1 MCLAGILTPAR
12 ISQKNPRRW
21 RIAISAQSP
30 PTNQPAVTIR
40 TGETPS
46 VLAVWLLLGAI
57 FAAVQFA
64 SLFTPPLL
72 DDADASHAQA
82 AQHMD
87 DTGDWV
93 TLKEDG
99 IRYLEKPPLP
109 YWLVAGLYR
118 VAGQNTFAT
127 HLPNALAVLGCAW
140 LAWLWARRGWGQR
153 AGLYAGLGVLTA
165 IGPFLF
171 TRFAIPE
178 ALLSFLLLFAL
189 YSFLTGLESR
199 RPIRFYGMWAALAL
213 AVLTKGLIAPIFFA
227 AAAIPLLLISGL
239 WRRWRSL
246 KPLTGGL
253 LFLLIAAPWHILAGL
268 ANPGQGH
275 PVGNHPTPGNV
286 HGFWYFYFV
295 NEHLFRFIGG
305 RWPHDYNKLPFA
317 AYWLEHLAWLFPWSL
332 FLPALIVV
340 AWRTRRSWL
349 RHLRRDAGLTV
360 DFYLDHAMREDAAS
374 YVQRLKFRVR
384 SAWLLGIYAAFILL
398 FFSISTNQ
406 EYYTF
411 PAWPPLLILIAGVV
425 ATIEEQRGRSADG
438 ERPPLSTAW
447 LTCAQAVFA
456 VAGALAA
463 AALGWGLWQSRKL
476 PFVPDIGTLL
486 AHRGVGGY
494 SLSMSHV
501 FDLTGPS
508 FAALR
513 LPAALAAA
521 ALLVGPAVGWL
532 LRLRG
537 KHLAAT
543 VSVGLTSA
551 VFLVAAHIAF
561 ARFEPML
568 SSKQLADTIV
578 RDGSPA
584 DSFIIYGDQS
594 DASSVVFYTHS
605 FLRKPAFI
613 VMQPCSP
620 HGDGSTL
627 LWGSC
632 YTDAPKIFLSE
643 DDLAHAWG
651 TGERKW
657 LFAQDTYQD
666 KAEQLLAGKLYSVRS
681 IADKALWTD
690 RPLAQAR

>member
-1 MCLAGILTPAR
+1 MTDKINAR
-12 ISQKNPRRW
+12 NRPQN
-21 RIAISAQSP
+21 
-30 PTNQPAVTIR
+30 
-40 TGETPS
+40 TPS
-46 VLAVWLLLGAI
+46 VWAVWLLLGAI
-57 FAAVQFA
+57 FVAVQLA

-82 AQHMD
+82 AQHMAES
-87 DTGDWV
+87 GDLV
-93 TLKEDG
+93 TLKVNG

-109 YWLVAGLYR
+109 YWIVAGLYL
-118 VAGQNTFAT
+118 VAGQNAFAT
-127 HLPNALAVLGCAW
+127 HLPNSLAVLGCAW

-153 AGLYAGLGVLTA
+153 AGLYAALGVLTS

-178 ALLSFLLLFAL
+178 ALLTFLLLFAL
-189 YSFLTGLESR
+189 YSFLTGFESR
-199 RPIRFYGMWAALAL
+199 RPIRFYGMWLALAL
-213 AVLTKGLIAPIFFA
+213 AVLTKGLIAPIFFC
-227 AAAIPLLLISGL
+227 AAAIPLLPISGL
-239 WRRWRSL
+239 WRRWRDL
-246 KPLTGGL
+246 KPVTGGL
-253 LFLLIAAPWHILAGL
+253 LFLLVAAPWHILAGI

-286 HGFWYFYFV
+286 HGFWYFYFI

-305 RWPHDYNKLPFA
+305 RWPHDYNKQPFA
-317 AYWLEHLAWLFPWSL
+317 VYWLELLVWLFPWSL
-332 FLPALIVV
+332 FVPALLAV
-340 AWRTRRSWL
+340 AWRTRRTWL
-349 RHLRRDAGLTV
+349 THLKRDAGLTV
-360 DFYLDHAMREDAAS
+360 DFYLDHAMRDDAAS

-398 FFSISTNQ
+398 FFSLSTNQ

-411 PAWPPLLILIAGVV
+411 PAWPPLLILIAGVL
-425 ATIEEQRGRSADG
+425 AAIEEQGGAEG
-438 ERPPLSTAW
+438 ERPPLSMAW
-447 LTCAQAVFA
+447 LSSAQALFA
-456 VAGALAA
+456 VAGVLAA
-463 AALGWGLWQSRKL
+463 AALGWGLWESRNL

-494 SLSMSHV
+494 TLSMSHI

-513 LPAALAAA
+513 LPAALAAV

-532 LRLRG
+532 LRLKG

-543 VSVGLTSA
+543 ISIALTAA

-578 RDGSPA
+578 KDGSPA

-605 FLRKPAFI
+605 FLRKPALI
-613 VMQPCSP
+613 VMQACSP
-620 HGDGSTL
+620 HGDGSSL

-643 DDLAHAWG
+643 EQLAKMWG

-666 KAEQLLAGKLYSVRS
+666 KAEQLLAGRLFPVQS

-690 RPLAQAR
+690 RPLVKAH